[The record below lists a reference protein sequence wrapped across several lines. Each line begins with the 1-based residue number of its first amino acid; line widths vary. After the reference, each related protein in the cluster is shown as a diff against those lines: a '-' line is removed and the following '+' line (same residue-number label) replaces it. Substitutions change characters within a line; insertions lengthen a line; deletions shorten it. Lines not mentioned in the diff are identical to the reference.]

1 MKKSFGLSL
10 VLAAAL
16 ALGATSANA
25 ASIKATGAWEI
36 DAQLT
41 KHNALEDV
49 TNDNGFSVGQRMRTR
64 FEFIANENLKGVL
77 ETQIGTNSWGN
88 GLYQIGAGR
97 TPNTTSRGA
106 LSAGNG
112 NIMMRKGYVDF
123 KWPGTKVNFLVG
135 YQSLALPSAF
145 GTGNA
150 IFDDHAAGAVAV
162 VPVTDN
168 VTLVGGFT
176 RAVDL
181 NSFGSTSA
189 NTRTDNS
196 IDAGFM
202 FANLDFTGYKV
213 QPFAAYS
220 YAGKN
225 AVAAAASAADGTL
238 AGQVAGNGQTT
249 GDSIRGYY
257 AGVAFTMTALD
268 PFKVMADLNY
278 GRSNSNNR
286 VGGSWGKSDRAG
298 WLFDLAVD
306 YTGLSM
312 MTPEVFFA
320 YTSGANADKR
330 TDGRMATVSAENWT
344 YGSFWMQTAN
354 GLGGT
359 VTGITDSD
367 SKRNLGFWALG
378 ASLKDI
384 KLIDKLS
391 HTVNLV
397 YFKGT
402 NNTNIAANNITTS
415 YGRTLTTKDS
425 ILEFDLNTKYQ
436 IYEELSLGLDLGYI
450 NASFDKTLWANAT
463 GWDSSDLSK
472 DAYKAALMLNYNF

>member
-1 MKKSFGLSL
+1 
-10 VLAAAL
+10 
-16 ALGATSANA
+16 
-25 ASIKATGAWEI
+25 
-36 DAQLT
+36 
-41 KHNALEDV
+41 
-49 TNDNGFSVGQRMRTR
+49 
-64 FEFIANENLKGVL
+64 
-77 ETQIGTNSWGN
+77 
-88 GLYQIGAGR
+88 
-97 TPNTTSRGA
+97 
-106 LSAGNG
+106 
-112 NIMMRKGYVDF
+112 
-123 KWPGTKVNFLVG
+123 
-135 YQSLALPSAF
+135 
-145 GTGNA
+145 
-150 IFDDHAAGAVAV
+150 
-162 VPVTDN
+162 
-168 VTLVGGFT
+168 
-176 RAVDL
+176 
-181 NSFGSTSA
+181 
-189 NTRTDNS
+189 
-196 IDAGFM
+196 
-202 FANLDFTGYKV
+202 
-213 QPFAAYS
+213 
-220 YAGKN
+220 
-225 AVAAAASAADGTL
+225 
-238 AGQVAGNGQTT
+238 
-249 GDSIRGYY
+249 
-257 AGVAFTMTALD
+257 
-268 PFKVMADLNY
+268 
-278 GRSNSNNR
+278 
-286 VGGSWGKSDRAG
+286 
-298 WLFDLAVD
+298 LFDLAVD

-354 GLGGT
+354 GLAGT

-463 GWDSSDLSK
+463 GWNSSDLSK